1 MKSEREKE
9 KRENERGRKAEQ
21 ERRQEM
27 HVTKGEEKIRDGRS
41 EERQGVL

>member
-27 HVTKGEEKIRDGRS
+27 QVTKVEEKIRDGRS
-41 EERQGVL
+41 EERQRVL